1 MGTRYNIE
9 EIPVRYRNDVEKAV
23 EILLNA
29 GCDEVYLFGSIVDG
43 TSTQYSD
50 IDIAARGIPPQNFF
64 NIYGKLILNLDHPV
78 ELISIENDN
87 RFSSMLLK
95 EGNLHRVA

>member
-50 IDIAARGIPPQNFF
+50 IDIAARES
-64 NIYGKLILNLDHPV
+64 HPK
-78 ELISIENDN
+78 IFSIFTAN
-87 RFSSMLLK
+87 
-95 EGNLHRVA
+95 